1 MRPGRRTLLHVRLSE
16 YEGTSPV
23 LRRYRGTKI
32 DVWKFDLIGKGKSMV
47 EITRALIARVG
58 VDLSKRVY
66 QVHAVDRA
74 GRVVLAKAMAPQ
86 RFFEWCAQLPAG
98 CVVAME
104 ACGGAHYVAR
114 RLGLLGVDARLVAG
128 QFATPYRMAGKSGK
142 NDANDAAAIC
152 EAASRP
158 HMRFVPVKSA
168 QQQGQLAVHRLR
180 EGFKQERTAV
190 INRIRGLL
198 AEFGV
203 VFTQGPDA
211 LRGVL
216 ADALEDAG
224 NELPG
229 VARLALARAHAH
241 WIEIDDHIAWCDE
254 RIAEHVRADD
264 RARKAATLLGVGP
277 VTASAIAASVGD
289 IGQFANARQFGAL
302 AGAGA
307 EPELHRWQGQPGAHH
322 QARGHLPAHAADPGR
337 AQRGHERGQA
347 QRPHQPVAG
356 AAQGARGLAE
366 GRGGAGQQE
375 RPHPV
380 GGAHARCGLRPEP
393 RSRAA
398 ERQAQPEAAGGASL
412 RAEPCGNASGG
423 IPLNPETDSSPR
435 RASADTLTGQTG
447 GR

>member
-1 MRPGRRTLLHVRLSE
+1 
-16 YEGTSPV
+16 
-23 LRRYRGTKI
+23 
-32 DVWKFDLIGKGKSMV
+32 VWKFDLSGKGKSMV

-66 QVHAVDRA
+66 QVHAVDSA
-74 GRVVLAKAMAPQ
+74 GRVVLAKAIAPQ

-289 IGQFANARQFGAL
+289 IGQFANARQFGAWL
-302 AGAGA
+302 GLVPSQNSTGGKASLG
-307 EPELHRWQGQPGAHH
+307 RITK
-322 QARGHLPAHAADPGR
+322 RGDTYLR
-337 AQRGHERGQA
+337 TLLI
-347 QRPHQPVAG
+347 
-356 AAQGARGLAE
+356 QGARSAVMSAGKRSDRISQWLVQLKERVGWQKAVVALANKN
-366 GRGGAGQQE
+366 
-375 RPHPV
+375 
-380 GGAHARCGLRPEP
+380 ARILWAVLTRDAVFDPNPGPELP
-393 RSRAA
+393 SAKRSPKLQAA
-398 ERQAQPEAAGGASL
+398 PA
-412 RAEPCGNASGG
+412 
-423 IPLNPETDSSPR
+423 
-435 RASADTLTGQTG
+435 
-447 GR
+447 